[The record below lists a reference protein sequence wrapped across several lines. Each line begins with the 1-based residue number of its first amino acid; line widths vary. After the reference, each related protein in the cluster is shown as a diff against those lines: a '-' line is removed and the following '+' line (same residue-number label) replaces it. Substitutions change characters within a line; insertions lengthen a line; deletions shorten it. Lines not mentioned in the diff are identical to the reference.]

1 MVDRRDA
8 LGLPL
13 AKPLDEAD
21 IQGFAA
27 ALRGDLIRPEDDRY
41 VAARAIFNA
50 MVDGRPALIV
60 RCAGVADVMRGVEF
74 ARSHDVPLSIR
85 GGGHSVAGKG
95 VCDGGLML
103 DLSPMKGIR
112 VDPVRR
118 KVEAQ
123 AGLTL
128 GEFDH
133 ETQAFGLATT
143 LGVVS
148 VTGIA
153 GLTLGGGLG
162 WLNGLHGLACDNLI
176 SADVVTADGRL
187 LRATE
192 EENEDLFWGIRG
204 GGGNFGVVTS
214 FGYRL
219 HPVGTVLAGGLSY
232 PLSKA
237 HEILRFYHEFASG
250 CPDELSTDASLGV
263 TPDGDG
269 VISVSVCYCGPL
281 EEGERVLRSLREFGS
296 PQADNIQPMAY
307 TTLQSAPD
315 AGFPPGRRH
324 YWKSSY
330 LKELSEEAIEVM
342 AEYVSEIPSPA
353 TGVGLQQ
360 MHGAASRVDPT
371 ATAFPHRDEHYDF
384 LILSQWA
391 DPAESERNV
400 QWTRSLFEA
409 MEPFFEGG
417 VYVNNLGDEGED
429 RVREAYG
436 ANYERLQA
444 LKGKYDPTNL
454 FRLNQNIKPPT
465 ETASRPVSLGQ
476 NTLFSVVRGRRILG
490 SSAPGLLLRHNSD
503 GVHLNQEVRM
513 RKTRDEHPRDSRRVG
528 RLGPSVLERSKAGLQ
543 RLALNYIDVPL
554 DDVLGSRTS
563 RRQRRA
569 QVS

>member
-1 MVDRRDA
+1 MVDR
-8 LGLPL
+8 
-13 AKPLDEAD
+13 
-21 IQGFAA
+21 
-27 ALRGDLIRPEDDRY
+27 
-41 VAARAIFNA
+41 
-50 MVDGRPALIV
+50 RPALIV
-60 RCAGVADVMRGVEF
+60 RCVGVSDVMRGVEF

-85 GGGHSVAGKG
+85 GGGHSVAGKA
-95 VCDGGLML
+95 VYDGGLML

-112 VDPVRR
+112 VDPAQRTA
-118 KVEAQ
+118 EAQ

-162 WLNGLHGLACDNLI
+162 WLNGLHGLACDNLL
-176 SADVVTADGRL
+176 SADVVTADGQL
-187 LRATE
+187 LTASE
-192 EENEDLFWGIRG
+192 EENEDLFWAIRG

-214 FGYRL
+214 FRYRL
-219 HPVGTVLAGGLSY
+219 HPVGTVLGGGLSY

-237 HEILRFYHEFASG
+237 HEVLRFYHEFASG

-263 TPDGDG
+263 APDGSS
-269 VISVSVCYCGPL
+269 VVVVSVCYCGPA
-281 EEGERVLRSLREFGS
+281 EEGERVLRPLREFGS
-296 PQADNIQPMAY
+296 PLADNIQPMAY

-315 AGFPPGRRH
+315 ARFPPGRQH

-330 LKELSEEAIEVM
+330 LRELNDDAVEVM
-342 AEYVSEIPSPA
+342 VQFVSEIPSPT

-384 LILSQWA
+384 LILSQWV

-400 QWTRSLFEA
+400 EWTRSLFEA
-409 MEPFFEGG
+409 MEPYFEGG

-436 ANYERLQA
+436 ANYERLLA
-444 LKGKYDPTNL
+444 LKGKYDPTNF

-465 ETASRPVSLGQ
+465 ETTSSPVS
-476 NTLFSVVRGRRILG
+476 
-490 SSAPGLLLRHNSD
+490 
-503 GVHLNQEVRM
+503 
-513 RKTRDEHPRDSRRVG
+513 
-528 RLGPSVLERSKAGLQ
+528 
-543 RLALNYIDVPL
+543 
-554 DDVLGSRTS
+554 
-563 RRQRRA
+563 
-569 QVS
+569 

>member
-21 IQGFAA
+21 IRGLAA
-27 ALRGDLIRPEDDRY
+27 ALRGDLISPKDDSY
-41 VAARAIFNA
+41 DAARAVFNA
-50 MVDGRPALIV
+50 MVDRRPALIV
-60 RCAGVADVMRGVEF
+60 RCAGVADVVKGVEF
-74 ARSHDVPLSIR
+74 ARSHEVPLSIR
-85 GGGHSVAGKG
+85 GGGHSVAGKA

-112 VDPVRR
+112 VEPARR
-118 KVEAQ
+118 TAEAQ

-128 GEFDH
+128 GEFDR

-162 WLNGLHGLACDNLI
+162 WLNGLHGLACDNLV

-219 HPVGTVLAGGLSY
+219 HPVGKVLGGGLSY
-232 PLSKA
+232 PLSEA
-237 HEILRFYHEFASG
+237 PEVLRFYHEFASG
-250 CPDELSTDASLGV
+250 CPDELSTTASLGM
-263 TPDGDG
+263 TPEGEG

-281 EEGERVLRSLREFGS
+281 EEGERVLGPLREFGS
-296 PQADNIQPMAY
+296 PLADNIEPMAY
-307 TTLQSAPD
+307 ATLQSAPD

-330 LKELSEEAIEVM
+330 LKELSEEAIEILT
-342 AEYVSEIPSPA
+342 EYVSEMPSPS

-360 MHGAASRVDPT
+360 MHGAASRVEPT

-384 LILSQWA
+384 LILSQWGE
-391 DPAESERNV
+391 PAESERNV
-400 QWTRSLFEA
+400 EWTRSLFGA

-436 ANYERLQA
+436 ANYERLLA

-465 ETASRPVSLGQ
+465 EAASSPVS
-476 NTLFSVVRGRRILG
+476 
-490 SSAPGLLLRHNSD
+490 
-503 GVHLNQEVRM
+503 
-513 RKTRDEHPRDSRRVG
+513 
-528 RLGPSVLERSKAGLQ
+528 
-543 RLALNYIDVPL
+543 
-554 DDVLGSRTS
+554 
-563 RRQRRA
+563 
-569 QVS
+569 